1 VQYYTATSEVRTT
14 HRFIILSPTLLLDSR
29 PMLSPSDSNLSLSL
43 LADRRCEVGLSVVGV
58 PSFDACCTCTTGMG
72 GPRFTNDSALSEPM
86 AGRMRSMF
94 FVVSADSEA
103 TR

>member
-1 VQYYTATSEVRTT
+1 VQYYIATSEIRTT

-29 PMLSPSDSNLSLSL
+29 LILSPSDSNLSLSL
-43 LADRRCEVGLSVVGV
+43 LADRRCEVGFSVVGV
-58 PSFDACCTCTTGMG
+58 PSFDACCTWTTGMG

-86 AGRMRSMF
+86 AGRMLSMYF
-94 FVVSADSEA
+94 AVSADRQA